1 MVDEIK
7 IGEAALI
14 EECLKRWNPDEKV
27 ADKLRETYLNWCSQM
42 SYEII
47 EIINELLRNFDYYSH
62 IAVNGYLKNLHK
74 RLMNDYALDLD
85 YTAFVILPNQRGTIN
100 SSVSYILEYQNING
114 ISKNNIILDFR
125 DIIPDLENIKTIVC
139 IDDFCGS
146 GKTFLDFIIEYL
158 EYLSEKNIY
167 YVVIHTMQDAKK
179 RIDSFSKEKGIDINI
194 ISINIS
200 NKAFSISGDLRNR
213 KEVFIRESKTI
224 GIKQK
229 YVLGYNESEA
239 LVSFYNDTPNNTLG
253 VFWMETPMHTP
264 LLPRKNDKRPKW
276 QTMNKNRK
284 TRNESN
290 YLKKVDK

>member
-1 MVDEIK
+1 MKMVDEIK

-125 DIIPDLENIKTIVC
+125 DIIPDLENIKT
-139 IDDFCGS
+139 
-146 GKTFLDFIIEYL
+146 
-158 EYLSEKNIY
+158 
-167 YVVIHTMQDAKK
+167 
-179 RIDSFSKEKGIDINI
+179 
-194 ISINIS
+194 
-200 NKAFSISGDLRNR
+200 
-213 KEVFIRESKTI
+213 
-224 GIKQK
+224 
-229 YVLGYNESEA
+229 
-239 LVSFYNDTPNNTLG
+239 
-253 VFWMETPMHTP
+253 
-264 LLPRKNDKRPKW
+264 
-276 QTMNKNRK
+276 
-284 TRNESN
+284 
-290 YLKKVDK
+290 